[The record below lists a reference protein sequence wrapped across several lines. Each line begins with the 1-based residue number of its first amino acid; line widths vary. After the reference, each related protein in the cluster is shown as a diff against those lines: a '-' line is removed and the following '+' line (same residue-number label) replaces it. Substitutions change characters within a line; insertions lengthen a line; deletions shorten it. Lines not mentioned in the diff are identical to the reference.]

1 MLPACRQQNVADYMD
16 SDEVAELQK
25 TSLQTTADY
34 DTFGSTAAEVA
45 KRQTQQEAEGRPS
58 AIPGAVIEDII
69 VPVPDSMG
77 EQGEASDCKTALKVS
92 GPQKEGWPCCTCA

>member
-77 EQGEASDCKTALKVS
+77 EQGEASDCKTALNVS

>member
-45 KRQTQQEAEGRPS
+45 RRQTQQEAEARPS

-77 EQGEASDCKTALKVS
+77 KQGEASACSKTAVARRK
-92 GPQKEGWPCCTCA
+92 GWPCCTRA